1 MIQHQT
7 NIALNGGEI
16 TPYLAHTVNLDKHA
30 SSVGRMENFIPMPF
44 GSVRKRA
51 GTVCLRLLEGEARLE
66 AFTFSDG
73 LSYVMAFLPSV
84 AAAEGQPRRYGKIII
99 HRADAPAGAPEEV
112 TISEASVAQ
121 AVFRDPFRLQFSQV
135 NDVIEIVDPFHHP
148 RRLSST
154 VQPGGGLL
162 WTLEKTPYSQPP
174 LLDENADEDHT
185 LALAPEAGAT
195 PPALAKGTEGVRV
208 TSSAPFFQPGH
219 VGAVFRIS
227 RKRLPA
233 DYERTLKAENAAN
246 TMLEP
251 LDADGIVY
259 FSTSGTSGSAWTGA
273 FLVKRWSDKLGIWEE
288 IRRYTAAGDRH
299 VPVTEI
305 ELEGPCQ
312 LMLEYTGT
320 TNAATR
326 AVLAVGS
333 PFTHGLV
340 EITDVT
346 GPSLA
351 TAVALTRVH
360 TEATPHWSEGA
371 FSEYRGYPRAVAMHD
386 RRRVYGGTHHRP
398 MSLWFS
404 KTDALDD
411 FQAGTEADAGMY
423 QTLAATRQ
431 SPILWL
437 ASQRML
443 YVGTNTGEWVIG
455 GRSSDEPLSPLN
467 FLAREYTRIGSN
479 TVPALNIHDSL
490 YFVERQGIR
499 LREFT
504 YSLERD
510 SFEAPDLTRLAEH
523 VTVDGISQMA
533 FQQAREPVLWLVTG
547 REGNLLSFSY
557 NRAESLASWA
567 RHTTAHGRFRSVAVV
582 RNNSDDDD
590 VFVVVERRTVPLAV
604 APADHGHAQPD
615 GTFLHYTLERL
626 SPSQQAVMERGDVS
640 RMHHTDGGVENL
652 IGALDAADQ
661 WKTEDAL
668 RHPPIPAE
676 GETYT
681 GPTVTPRALRL
692 TDGAGNTTLRV
703 TVKRW
708 MVGRMLHLLV
718 NGVFRKGVAYRQPS
732 GSVVV
737 DLPSPTAAE
746 ITQVSYGL
754 PVESVLTTLPL
765 DVPADNGTTHGRMKR
780 AHELKLNVL
789 NSFGGSYTYDGKTE
803 IIHHTAA
810 ADPMDAAPTPRT
822 GWISHTLP
830 PAHLADLTFSL
841 RHDEPYAFLLRA
853 SVLSWSL
860 YER

>member
-44 GSVRKRA
+44 GSVRKRP
-51 GTVCLRLLEGEARLE
+51 GTVWLQLLEGEARLE

-73 LSYVMAFLPSV
+73 LSYVMAFMPSV
-84 AAAEGQPRRYGKIII
+84 PASEGRPRRYGKIFIY
-99 HRADAPAGAPEEV
+99 RADAPPGARPEGLQSGEV
-112 TISEASVAQ
+112 PRATISEETVAQ

-148 RRLSST
+148 RRLSSS
-154 VQPGGGLL
+154 VGLGGEIL
-162 WTLEKTPYSQPP
+162 WTLEKTPYKHPP

-185 LALAPEAGAT
+185 LSLAAENGSV
-195 PPALAKGTEGVRV
+195 PPVLVKGTQGIKVI
-208 TSSAPFFQPGH
+208 SSAPFFQPGH

-227 RKRLPA
+227 RKRPSG
-233 DYERTLKAENAAN
+233 DYERSQKAVNAGS
-246 TMLEP
+246 TVLEP

-259 FSTSGTSGSAWTGA
+259 FSTSGTAGSAWTGT
-273 FLVKRWSDKLGIWEE
+273 FKVKRWSDKLGDWEE

-305 ELEGPCQ
+305 ELDEPCR
-312 LMLEYTGT
+312 LILEYTGE

-326 AVLAVGS
+326 GILAVGS

-340 EITDVT
+340 EITGVV

-351 TAVALTRVH
+351 TAVALTRLY

-386 RRRVYGGTHHRP
+386 RRRVYGGTHHRQ

-423 QTLAATRQ
+423 RTLAATRQ

-510 SFEAPDLTRLAEH
+510 GFEAPDLTRLAEH
-523 VTVDGISQMA
+523 LTVDGISQMA

-557 NRAESLASWA
+557 NRGENLAAWA

-590 VFVVVERRTVPLAV
+590 VFVVVERRTVPLSV
-604 APADHGHAQPD
+604 APMAAGAHAGPD
-615 GTFLHYTLERL
+615 GTFLYYTLEKL

-640 RMHHTDGGVENL
+640 RMHHTDGGVENV
-652 IGALDAADQ
+652 IGALAEPHQ
-661 WKTEDAL
+661 WRTEDAP
-668 RHPPIPAE
+668 RNPPIPA
-676 GETYT
+676 GSAD
-681 GPTVTPRALRL
+681 PLQVSVHNWL
-692 TDGAGNTTLRV
+692 
-703 TVKRW
+703 
-708 MVGRMLHLLV
+708 VGRTLHLLV
-718 NGVFRKGVAYRQPS
+718 NGVFRQGTAYMNGQ
-732 GSVVV
+732 GKVVV
-737 DLPSPTAAE
+737 DIPSPPAAE
-746 ITQVSYGL
+746 ITQLSYGL
-754 PVESVLTTLPL
+754 PLASVLTTLPL

-803 IIHHTAA
+803 VIHHTTT
-810 ADPMDAAPTPRT
+810 ADPMDAAAPLRS

-830 PAHLADLTFSL
+830 PAHLTDLTFSIG
-841 RHDEPYAFLLRA
+841 HDEPYAFLLRA

-860 YER
+860 HER

>member
-1 MIQHQT
+1 MILHQT

-44 GSVRKRA
+44 GSVRKRP
-51 GTVCLRLLEGEARLE
+51 GTVHLQMLEGEARLE

-73 LSYVMAFLPSV
+73 LSYVMAFMPSV
-84 AAAEGQPRRYGKIII
+84 PASGGQPRRYGKIFIY
-99 HRADAPAGAPEEV
+99 RADAPPGAWPEGPQPGPAPNA
-112 TISEASVAQ
+112 TISEETVAQ

-148 RRLSST
+148 RRLSSS
-154 VQPGGGLL
+154 VGLGGEIV
-162 WTLEKTPYSQPP
+162 WTLEKTPYKHPP
-174 LLDENADEDHT
+174 LLDENTDEEHK
-185 LALAPEAGAT
+185 LELAPEEGPA
-195 PPALAKGTEGVRV
+195 PPALPEGTADMRV
-208 TSSAPFFQPGH
+208 TSTKPFFQPGH

-227 RKRLPA
+227 RKRASA
-233 DYERTLKAENAAN
+233 DFERSLKADAAVPMEG
-246 TMLEP
+246 TPLE
-251 LDADGIVY
+251 ADGIVY
-259 FSTSGTSGSAWTGA
+259 FSTSGTSDSAWHGT
-273 FLVKRWSDKLGIWEE
+273 FYVKRWNESTSEWEE

-312 LMLEYTGT
+312 LILTYTGAANP
-320 TNAATR
+320 NAR

-333 PFTHGLV
+333 PFTYGLL
-340 EITDVT
+340 EITGVV

-351 TAVALTRVH
+351 TAVAVTRVH
-360 TEATPHWSEGA
+360 TEATQFWSEGA

-411 FQAGTEADAGMY
+411 FQAGTEADSGMY
-423 QTLAATRQ
+423 RTLAATRQ

-455 GRSSDEPLSPLN
+455 GRSSDEALSPVN
-467 FLAREYTRIGSN
+467 FLAREYTRFGSN

-510 SFEAPDLTRLAEH
+510 SFEAPNLTRLAEH
-523 VTVDGISQMA
+523 MAVDGISQMA

-557 NRAESLASWA
+557 NRGENLAAWA

-590 VFVVVERRTVPLAV
+590 VFVVVERRTVPLSV
-604 APADHGHAQPD
+604 APASGGHAGPD
-615 GTFLHYTLERL
+615 GTFLYYTLEKL

-640 RMHHTDGGVENL
+640 RMHHTDGGVDNT
-652 IGALDAADQ
+652 IGALTAPEL
-661 WKTEDAL
+661 WKTPSPS
-668 RHPPIPAE
+668 RNPPIPA
-676 GETYT
+676 GSAD
-681 GPTVTPRALRL
+681 P
-692 TDGAGNTTLRV
+692 LRV
-703 TVKRW
+703 HVHGW
-708 MVGRMLHLLV
+708 LVGRTLHLLV
-718 NGVFRKGVAYRQPS
+718 NGVFRKGVAYRN
-732 GSVVV
+732 GVDSVVV
-737 DLPSPTAAE
+737 DIPSPPAGE
-746 ITQVSYGL
+746 ITQVSWGL
-754 PVESVLTTLPL
+754 PLESVLTTLPL

-803 IIHHTAA
+803 VIHHTTT

-822 GWISHTLP
+822 GWLSHTLP

-841 RHDEPYAFLLRA
+841 GHDEPYAFLLRA

-860 YER
+860 HER

>member
-16 TPYLAHTVNLDKHA
+16 TPYLAHTVNLANHA

-44 GSVRKRA
+44 GSVRKRP
-51 GTVCLRLLEGEARLE
+51 GTVHLQKLDGEARLE

-73 LSYVMAFLPSV
+73 VSYVMAFLPSV
-84 AAAEGQPRRYGKIII
+84 PAAGGRPRQYGKIII
-99 HRADAPAGAPEEV
+99 HRADAPAGAPPEEV
-112 TISEASVAQ
+112 ITEATLAQ

-148 RRLSST
+148 RRLMST
-154 VQPGGGLL
+154 VSPGGDLV
-162 WTLEKTPYSQPP
+162 WTLEKTPYKQPP

-185 LALAPEAGAT
+185 LSLAPAAGVT
-195 PPALAKGTEGVRV
+195 PPVLVKGAEGVRV
-208 TSSAPFFQPGH
+208 ASSVPFFEEGH

-227 RKRLPA
+227 RKRPSE
-233 DYERTLKAENAAN
+233 DYERTLQAVNAGN
-246 TMLEP
+246 TMATPLE
-251 LDADGIVY
+251 ADGIVY
-259 FSTSGTSGSAWTGA
+259 FSTSGTSGSAWTGT
-273 FLVKRWSDKLGIWEE
+273 FMVKRWSDKLAAWEE

-312 LMLEYTGT
+312 LMLEYSGA
-320 TNAATR
+320 TNTATR

-340 EITDVT
+340 EITGVS
-346 GPSLA
+346 GPSMA

-360 TEATPHWSEGA
+360 TAATPHWSEGA
-371 FSEYRGYPRAVAMHD
+371 FSELRGYPRAVAMHD

-423 QTLAATRQ
+423 RTLAATRQ

-455 GRSSDEPLSPLN
+455 GRSSDEPLTPVN

-479 TVPALNIHDSL
+479 TVPALQVHDSL

-510 SFEAPDLTRLAEH
+510 SFGALDLTRLAEH

-557 NRAESLASWA
+557 NRGEELAAWA

-582 RNNSDDDD
+582 RNNRDDDD
-590 VFVVVERRTVPLAV
+590 VFVVVERRTVPL
-604 APADHGHAQPD
+604 PDPPTGIADMAAHPGPD
-615 GTFLHYTLERL
+615 GTFLYYTLERL
-626 SPSQQAVMERGDVS
+626 SPSQQAVMERADVLH
-640 RMHHTDGGVENL
+640 MHHTDGGTENI
-652 IGALDAADQ
+652 IGALQVPGQ
-661 WKTEDAL
+661 WMEEDAP
-668 RHPPIPAE
+668 RNPPIPA
-676 GETYT
+676 GSQD
-681 GPTVTPRALRL
+681 P
-692 TDGAGNTTLRV
+692 LRV
-703 TVKRW
+703 AVPAWLT
-708 MVGRMLHLLV
+708 GRTLHLLV
-718 NGVFRKGVAYRQPS
+718 NGVFRQGVAYRLPS
-732 GSVVV
+732 STSVVV
-737 DLPSPTAAE
+737 DIPSPPAAD
-746 ITQVSYGL
+746 ITHLSYGL
-754 PVESVLTTLPL
+754 PVRSVLTTLPL
-765 DVPADNGTTHGRMKR
+765 DVAADNGTTHARMKR
-780 AHELKLNVL
+780 AHELKLNVM

-803 IIHHTAA
+803 VIHHTTA
-810 ADPMDAAPTPRT
+810 ADAMDAAPTPRT

-830 PAHLADLTFSL
+830 PAHLEDLTFSL
-841 RHDEPYAFLLRA
+841 VHDEPYAFLLRA

-860 YER
+860 HER